1 MERLAKR
8 WYRPVGSFEANGYG
22 LYDMAGNAYE
32 WCQDWYS
39 ENFYSSS
46 PAKNPPGPDT
56 GKYRVLR
63 GAGLGLTGLTACAW
77 PTASTTLRLI
87 RTTILGFDVC
97 QDFRAIGPLT
107 LGRA

>member
-1 MERLAKR
+1 MDSMI
-8 WYRPVGSFEANGYG
+8 WPVMPMNGVRIGFIVVHQLRTHLGRTQAN
-22 LYDMAGNAYE
+22 
-32 WCQDWYS
+32 
-39 ENFYSSS
+39 
-46 PAKNPPGPDT
+46 T
-56 GKYRVLR
+56 GCY

-87 RTTILGFDVC
+87 RITTLGFDVC